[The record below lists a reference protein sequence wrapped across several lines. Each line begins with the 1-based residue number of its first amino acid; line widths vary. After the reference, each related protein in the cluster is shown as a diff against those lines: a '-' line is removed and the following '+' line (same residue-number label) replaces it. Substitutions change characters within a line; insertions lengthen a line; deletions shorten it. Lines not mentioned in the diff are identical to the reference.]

1 MEARFLDGDYVPDG
15 WGGFETVTDEAET
28 VQRILF
34 KLTVRRGEFPLLP
47 ELGSRLWML
56 GQEKPS
62 ERVAAAHQ
70 YIAEALA
77 DENLVTE
84 SVTVTETQPGEFNI
98 TAVFRQD
105 DDETVTVTAQ
115 I

>member
-15 WGGFETVTDEAET
+15 WGGFETVMDQAET

-34 KLTVRRGEFPLLP
+34 KLSARRGEFPLLP

-62 ERVAAAHQ
+62 ERATAAHQ

-77 DENLVTE
+77 DEDLITE
-84 SVTVTETQPGEFNI
+84 SVTVTETEPGEFSI
-98 TAVFRQD
+98 TAVFSQD
-105 DDETVTVTAQ
+105 DDETVTVTVK